1 MPERWIREVMRQE
14 SGGRAGATSPVGA
27 MGLMQVMPGTYDS
40 RPLYLAHPEFEGF
53 EAIQTVTPAPV

>member
-1 MPERWIREVMRQE
+1 MRQE